1 MDSLR
6 QNNGNDSEALK
17 AIWDIYRKGAVIGG
31 TSAGAAIMSDVMITG
46 GDSLGALK
54 ESIGNKENKHVNK
67 TNTIRKNTSLYQ
79 FKKGWDFSNTA

>member
-1 MDSLR
+1 MED
-6 QNNGNDSEALK
+6 DSEALK

-54 ESIGNKENKHVNK
+54 ESIENKENKHVSENRTEK
-67 TNTIRKNTSLYQ
+67 RVRASVNSKRAGVFPTRHN
-79 FKKGWDFSNTA
+79 